1 MGYCRGDIVGGT
13 LEPGETYRD
22 TIRRELPEEAGARLV
37 TFELF
42 GAWHCHSSA
51 PQPYRPHLPH
61 PEFYRVVGCGE
72 IELVGQ
78 PLNPAD
84 GEMISEVGC
93 VSVEEAC
100 HRFRASGRPE
110 YADLYRLAAAVRAGG
125 GPERRSPPPGSPGMF

>member
-51 PQPYRPHLPH
+51 PQPCRPHLPH

-78 PLNPAD
+78 LLEHPPKL
-84 GEMISEVGC
+84 
-93 VSVEEAC
+93 
-100 HRFRASGRPE
+100 
-110 YADLYRLAAAVRAGG
+110 G
-125 GPERRSPPPGSPGMF
+125 GPGATRQLFFQRPGLVLVGSEDAMPVHVESLGNVLGAHHLP